1 VSWASSAAPTATISG
16 PTPVGGVAE
25 RRLDDGSSR
34 GGAGKHIV
42 DALIEERAPTL
53 FGNPATRW
61 AMRHLL
67 QPLLHYKE
75 AVRAADMIAPLSGPE
90 IMGLAVRELQ
100 IDVGTLG
107 LYRLPAR
114 GRVVVAPNHP
124 TGLADGVAV
133 YEALRR
139 VRDDLWFLA
148 NSDAIR
154 WARGLAD
161 IIIPVEWVKSRRR
174 QQGARRLLADVGEAF
189 RNEAAVVIFP
199 SGRISYMT
207 WRGLRERPWLATAV
221 TLARKF
227 EAPILPLHIRARNSA
242 LFYALSQVSA
252 ELRDVTIFN
261 ELLNKHGRRFEL
273 TFGDLID
280 PADLPGDAGEAVA
293 LLQHHVE
300 HELPRA
306 SRLPP
311 ALPRRRKLAARA

>member
-1 VSWASSAAPTATISG
+1 VSWASSLSPAATISG
-16 PTPVGGVAE
+16 PTPAGGVAE
-25 RRLDDGSSR
+25 RRLDGS
-34 GGAGKHIV
+34 GTDGAGRHIV

-53 FGNPATRW
+53 FGNPVTRW
-61 AMRHLL
+61 AMRRLM

-90 IMGLAVRELQ
+90 IMALAVREIGLE
-100 IDVGTLG
+100 VGTLG
-107 LYRLPAR
+107 LYRLPAH

-139 VRDDLWFLA
+139 VRGDLWFLA

-161 IIIPVEWVKSRRR
+161 VIIPVEWVKSRRSA
-174 QQGARRLLADVGEAF
+174 QGARRLLADVGEAF

-261 ELLNKHGRRFEL
+261 ELLNKRGRRFEL

-300 HELPRA
+300 HELPRV
-306 SRLPP
+306 RRTRVRRPP
-311 ALPRRRKLAARA
+311 PRRAPR

>member
-1 VSWASSAAPTATISG
+1 MKAG
-16 PTPVGGVAE
+16 RDLE
-25 RRLDDGSSR
+25 RGLEES
-34 GGAGKHIV
+34 AGKQIV
-42 DALIEERAPTL
+42 DTLIEERAPTL
-53 FGNPATRW
+53 FRYAPTRW

-67 QPLLHYKE
+67 QPILHYRE
-75 AVRAADMIAPLSGPE
+75 AVWAADLISTLSGPE
-90 IMGLAVRELQ
+90 IMARAVRE
-100 IDVGTLG
+100 IEIEIGTLG

-114 GRVVVAPNHP
+114 GRVVIAPNHP
-124 TGLADGVAV
+124 TGLADGVAI
-133 YEALRR
+133 YEALRQ
-139 VRDDLWFLA
+139 VRPDIWFIA

-154 WARGLAD
+154 WAKGLGD
-161 IIIPVEWVKSRRR
+161 IIIPVEWVKSKRSTV
-174 QQGARRLLADVGEAF
+174 GSRRLLADLGTAF
-189 RNEAAVVIFP
+189 RNEQAVIIFP

-227 EAPILPLHIRARNSA
+227 EAPILPVHIRARNSA

-261 ELLNKHGRRFEL
+261 ELLNKRGRRFEL

-280 PADLPGDAGEAVA
+280 PADLPADAGEAVG

-306 SRLPP
+306 SRLRP
-311 ALPRRRKLAARA
+311 ALPRQRKVAVRA

>member
-1 VSWASSAAPTATISG
+1 MSWASPSPPAATISG
-16 PTPVGGVAE
+16 PTPAGGAAE
-25 RRLDDGSSR
+25 RRLDGSGT

-61 AMRHLL
+61 AMRRLM

-75 AVRAADMIAPLSGPE
+75 AVRAADMIAPLPGPE
-90 IMGLAVRELQ
+90 IMALAVREIGLE
-100 IDVGTLG
+100 VGTLG
-107 LYRLPAR
+107 LYRLPAH

-139 VRDDLWFLA
+139 VRGDLWFLA

-161 IIIPVEWVKSRRR
+161 VIIPVEWVKSRRSP
-174 QQGARRLLADVGEAF
+174 QAARRLLADVGEAF
-189 RNEAAVVIFP
+189 RNEAAVIIFP

-227 EAPILPLHIRARNSA
+227 DAPILPLHIRARNSA

-261 ELLNKHGRRFEL
+261 ELLNKRGRRFEL

-306 SRLPP
+306 SRLRP